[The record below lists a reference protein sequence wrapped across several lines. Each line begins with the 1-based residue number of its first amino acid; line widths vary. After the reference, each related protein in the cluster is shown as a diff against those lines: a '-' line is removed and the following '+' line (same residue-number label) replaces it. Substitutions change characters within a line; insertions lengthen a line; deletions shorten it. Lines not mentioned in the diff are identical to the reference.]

1 MVKSSKKASKISK
14 AKKRIVEVLGEIRV
28 AYDRELRYRLES
40 EFPHDVVGLAISELE
55 KEGTIKRTN
64 VPGRKGSGDT
74 PNTFY
79 RLPSS
84 DYKSILP
91 HMKRKLELAKAIQS
105 VSSDMGRYAEEIWFN
120 AFRENGWETYPPNVE
135 NIGGVREFKGK
146 KAGDDTK
153 KDIDFIVWK
162 DGIVYGVEIK
172 NRFSYPDDLFW
183 KIIVATDLDVIPL
196 IIARWL
202 NPSQVKAIPELGGFY
217 IVYKTAIYSPS
228 LEGLVNDA
236 VKVLEYPVEC
246 RDKIDDSFFKNKVEK
261 IHDYVSENLDSIKGK
276 LRKFRYDITRFR
288 DWQSR
293 LGSVRN

>member
-1 MVKSSKKASKISK
+1 MVKSFNKASKISK
-14 AKKRIVEVLGEIRV
+14 AKNRVVEVLKEIQV

-55 KEGTIKRTN
+55 RETVIKRTN

-74 PNTFY
+74 PNIFY

-84 DYKSILP
+84 DYRSILP
-91 HMKRKLELAKAIQS
+91 LMRRKLELAKAIQS
-105 VSSDMGRYAEEIWFN
+105 VSSDMGRYAEEVWFN
-120 AFRENGWETYPPNVE
+120 AFKENGWETYPSNVE
-135 NIGGVREFKGK
+135 EIGGVREFKGK
-146 KAGDDTK
+146 KAGNDIK
-153 KDIDFIVWK
+153 KDIDFIACK
-162 DGIVYGVEIK
+162 DGIAYGVEIK

-196 IIARWL
+196 IIVRWL

-217 IVYKTAIYSPS
+217 VVYKTAIYSPS

-236 VKVLEYPVEC
+236 VKVLKYPIEC
-246 RDKIDDSFFKNKVEK
+246 RSKIDDSFFKNRVEK
-261 IHDYVSENLDSIKGK
+261 IHDYVSENLDSIKDK
-276 LRKFRYDITRFR
+276 LRKFREDIAKFR
-288 DWQSR
+288 YWQSR